1 MKNGLAKNTTPYTLL
16 KTEQLTEIVQPLLL
30 WYHSQARI
38 LPWRE
43 DPTPYRVWISEIML
57 QQTRVEA
64 VKPYF
69 ERFVTA
75 LPTIKD
81 LADVPLDALLKVWE
95 GLGYY
100 TRARNLQ
107 KAAQQII
114 ACFGGTMPNNYND
127 LLSLPGI
134 GRYTAGAISS
144 IAFGQPRAAVDGNVL
159 RVITRILANHEDIMS
174 AKIKLAIERELENI
188 LPPTQAGDFNQALME
203 LGAMICLPKTAAK
216 CPLCP
221 LKQLCLAREQNI
233 VQELPVKK
241 AKKDRRIEKRTI
253 LLFIDSNRA
262 ALTQRPATGLLAS
275 MWELPSL
282 NGYVSE
288 KAVFQYAH
296 NLGLTVNSISLLP
309 AAKHIFSHVEWHM
322 IGYLIK
328 VNPTRT
334 IAETTAAYDMTQVNL
349 LSKLHWTAKS
359 ELHSAYAIPTA
370 FKAYIDIFTK
380 QIY

>member
-1 MKNGLAKNTTPYTLL
+1 MKNISEKNIQPHTFL
-16 KTEQLTEIVQPLLL
+16 KTKQLHEIVQPLLL
-30 WYHSQARI
+30 WYHNQARI

-69 ERFVTA
+69 ERFITV
-75 LPTIKD
+75 LPTIKE
-81 LADVPLDALLKVWE
+81 LADVSLDSLLKLWE

-107 KAAQQII
+107 KAAQQIV
-114 ACFGGTMPNNYND
+114 ACFGGIMPHDYND

-159 RVITRILANHEDIMS
+159 RVITRILANHDDIMS
-174 AKIKLAIERELENI
+174 TKVKLTIEQKLENI
-188 LPPTQAGDFNQALME
+188 LPATQAGDFNQALME
-203 LGAMICLPKTAAK
+203 LGAMICLPKAAAK
-216 CPLCP
+216 CPICP
-221 LKQLCLAREQNI
+221 LKQLCLARAQNI

-241 AKKDRRIEKRTI
+241 TKKDRRVEQRTI
-253 LLFIDSNRA
+253 LLFVESNRV
-262 ALTQRPATGLLAS
+262 ALAKRPATGLLAS
-275 MWELPSL
+275 LWELPSL
-282 NGYVSE
+282 NGHVSE
-288 KAVFQYAH
+288 KAVLHYGH
-296 NLGLTVNSISLLP
+296 SLGFTINSISLLP
-309 AAKHIFSHVEWHM
+309 TAKHVFSHIEWHM

-328 VNPTRT
+328 VNPTRKVT
-334 IAETTAAYDMTQVNL
+334 ETTAAYDMTQVNL

-370 FKAYIDIFTK
+370 FKPYIDIFSK

>member
-81 LADVPLDALLKVWE
+81 LADAPLDALLKVWE

-114 ACFGGTMPNNYND
+114 ACFGGTMPNNYNE

-144 IAFGQPRAAVDGNVL
+144 IAFGQPCAAVDGNVL

-282 NGYVSE
+282 DGYVSE

-322 IGYLIK
+322 IGYQINLP
-328 VNPTRT
+328 PTREV
-334 IAETTAAYDMTQVNL
+334 AETKAVYDTTLTSLPQ
-349 LSKLHWTAKS
+349 LHWVDNRD
-359 ELHSAYAIPTA
+359 LHADYAIPTA

>member
-282 NGYVSE
+282 DGYVSE

-328 VNPTRT
+328 VNQTRT
-334 IAETTAAYDMTQVNL
+334 IAETTAAYDLTQVNL

>member
-1 MKNGLAKNTTPYTLL
+1 MKNSLEKDIKPHTFL
-16 KTEQLTEIVQPLLL
+16 KTEQLHEIVQPLLL

-69 ERFVTA
+69 ERFITA
-75 LPTIKD
+75 LPSIKD
-81 LADVPLDALLKVWE
+81 LADVPLDSLLKLWE

-107 KAAQQII
+107 KAAQQIV
-114 ACFGGTMPNNYND
+114 ACFGGIMPNDYND
-127 LLSLPGI
+127 LLRLPGI

-144 IAFGQPRAAVDGNVL
+144 IAFGQAHAAVDGNVL
-159 RVITRILANHEDIMS
+159 RVITRILANHDDIMS
-174 AKIKLAIERELENI
+174 TKVKLTIEQTLENI
-188 LPPTQAGDFNQALME
+188 LPTTQAGDFNQALME
-203 LGAMICLPKTAAK
+203 LGAMICLPKAAAK
-216 CPLCP
+216 CPSCP
-221 LKQLCLAREQNI
+221 LKQLCLAMAQNI

-241 AKKDRRIEKRTI
+241 AKKDRRIEQRTI
-253 LLFIDSNRA
+253 LLFVESNRA
-262 ALTQRPATGLLAS
+262 ALAKRPATGLLAS
-275 MWELPSL
+275 LWELPSL
-282 NGYVSE
+282 NDHVSE
-288 KAVFQYAH
+288 GVVLQYARS
-296 NLGLTVNSISLLP
+296 LDFTVNSISRLP
-309 AAKHIFSHVEWHM
+309 AAKHVFSHIEWHM

-328 VNPTRT
+328 VNPARKVTE
-334 IAETTAAYDMTQVNL
+334 ANAAYDITHVNL
-349 LSKLHWTAKS
+349 LSKLHWVAKS

-370 FKAYIDIFTK
+370 FKTYIDIFTK

>member
-253 LLFIDSNRA
+253 LLFIDSNRT

-282 NGYVSE
+282 DGYVSE

-296 NLGLTVNSISLLP
+296 NLGFTVNSISLLP

-370 FKAYIDIFTK
+370 LKAYIDIFTK

>member
-1 MKNGLAKNTTPYTLL
+1 MKNLLGKNLKPCTLL
-16 KTEQLTEIVQPLLL
+16 KTEQLHEIVQPLLL

-69 ERFVTA
+69 ERFISA

-81 LADVPLDALLKVWE
+81 LADVPLDSLLKLWE

-107 KAAQQII
+107 KAAQKIV
-114 ACFGGTMPNNYND
+114 ACFGGTMPNDYDD

-134 GRYTAGAISS
+134 GRYTAGAVSS
-144 IAFGQPRAAVDGNVL
+144 IAFGQAHAAVDGNVL
-159 RVITRILANHEDIMS
+159 RVITRLLANHGDIMS
-174 AKIKLAIERELENI
+174 AKIKTAIECELENI
-188 LPPTQAGDFNQALME
+188 LPAAQAGDFNQALME
-203 LGAMICLPKTAAK
+203 LGAMICLPKAAAK
-216 CPLCP
+216 CLLCP
-221 LKQLCLAREQNI
+221 LKQLCLALEQNI

-253 LLFIDSNRA
+253 LLFIESNQT
-262 ALTQRPATGLLAS
+262 ALIQRPSTGLLAS

-282 NGYVSE
+282 DGYASE
-288 KAVFQYAH
+288 KNVLQYAH
-296 NLGLTVNSISLLP
+296 SLGLTVDSISTLP
-309 AAKHIFSHVEWHM
+309 AAKHVFSHVEWHM
-322 IGYLIK
+322 IGYQIK
-328 VNPTRT
+328 LNFAREV
-334 IAETTAAYDMTQVNL
+334 AETNAVYAITQAAASLPQ
-349 LSKLHWTAKS
+349 LHWVSKG
-359 ELHSAYAIPTA
+359 ELHASYAVPTA

-380 QIY
+380 

>member
-114 ACFGGTMPNNYND
+114 AC
-127 LLSLPGI
+127 I
-134 GRYTAGAISS
+134 KI
-144 IAFGQPRAAVDGNVL
+144 QPRHAAIGLPHQQSPVGNRRNGGRVL
-159 RVITRILANHEDIMS
+159 RCRIDQFEY
-174 AKIKLAIERELENI
+174 R
-188 LPPTQAGDFNQALME
+188 
-203 LGAMICLPKTAAK
+203 
-216 CPLCP
+216 
-221 LKQLCLAREQNI
+221 
-233 VQELPVKK
+233 K
-241 AKKDRRIEKRTI
+241 APGM
-253 LLFIDSNRA
+253 NA
-262 ALTQRPATGLLAS
+262 
-275 MWELPSL
+275 
-282 NGYVSE
+282 
-288 KAVFQYAH
+288 
-296 NLGLTVNSISLLP
+296 
-309 AAKHIFSHVEWHM
+309 
-322 IGYLIK
+322 
-328 VNPTRT
+328 
-334 IAETTAAYDMTQVNL
+334 
-349 LSKLHWTAKS
+349 
-359 ELHSAYAIPTA
+359 
-370 FKAYIDIFTK
+370 
-380 QIY
+380 